1 MPALWGS
8 ITEHT
13 REPLVAYLFFV
24 FNPSD
29 VSSFLNQFRRA
40 WSILRTARK
49 LTNNTAVVSKKDT
62 PSNTNRGAKI
72 FHTMRWR
79 RCIAAEQHVA
89 RSCKR
94 KVQISNKNLTIVTV
108 AITYMC
114 ADTGL
119 YVKTTLPIRIQE
131 SRCRLDKDFPAVKRF
146 PVERNEKQL
155 LSCLI
160 AGIQTLTPWSAWYMS
175 TRRNIRVLNSSG
187 LSIQSNSPLLDWRPL
202 LFSVPSTLFGIWG
215 QNRTRGRQRANRTG
229 PAKVLSR
236 MRRPG
241 AKTRRG

>member
-13 REPLVAYLFFV
+13 RELLVVYLFFV

-79 RCIAAEQHVA
+79 RCIAAEQQVA
-89 RSCKR
+89 RSCTR
-94 KVQISNKNLTIVTV
+94 KVQISSKSLTLLLLSTCVQ
-108 AITYMC
+108 
-114 ADTGL
+114 
-119 YVKTTLPIRIQE
+119 TLAFTLRQYQPIRIQE
-131 SRCRLDKDFPAVKRF
+131 SRCRLIKDFPTVKRF
-146 PVERNEKQL
+146 PAEGNEKQSL
-155 LSCLI
+155 LCLI
-160 AGIQTLTPWSAWYMS
+160 EGIQTLTPWSAWYMS

-187 LSIQSNSPLLDWRPL
+187 LSIQSNSPLLDWSPL